1 VLALLLNGQYQVF
14 GIVLVAIILSLSLH
28 EFGHASSATALG
40 DPTPR
45 LAGRLTLN
53 PAAHIDLMGLAMVM
67 LVGFGYAKPVPFNP
81 RKIRHAWGS
90 AAVAAAGPAMNLLL
104 AIAAI
109 NVYVLMERGA
119 PIAAPVSAAAF
130 SLLIMA
136 QLNLLLMLFN
146 LIPLGPLDGHY
157 IMSWFLPSRAGYQYD
172 QFNLRY
178 GNMIFLALIILS
190 IAGVPVFRMLTSFAA
205 TLMPYLTFV

>member
-1 VLALLLNGQYQVF
+1 VLPLLLNGEYSVF
-14 GIVLVAIILSLSLH
+14 GIVLAAIILSLSLH

-53 PAAHIDLMGLAMVM
+53 PGAHIDLMGLAMVL

-81 RKIRHAWGS
+81 RNIRHAWGS

-104 AIAAI
+104 AIVAI
-109 NVYVLMERGA
+109 NVFAMAARGGAIA
-119 PIAAPVSAAAF
+119 PDSPVAI
-130 SLLIMA
+130 SLVILA

-157 IMSWFLPSRAGYQYD
+157 ILSWLLPSRASYQYEM
-172 QFNLRY
+172 FNVRY
-178 GNMIFLALIILS
+178 GNIIFLGLIVLS
-190 IAGVPVFRMLTSFAA
+190 IAGVPVFRMLTSFAS

>member
-1 VLALLLNGQYQVF
+1 MLSLLLNGEYQVF

-28 EFGHASSATALG
+28 EFGHAASATALG

-45 LAGRLTLN
+45 LAGRLTIN
-53 PAAHIDLMGLAMVM
+53 PGAHIDLMGLAMVL

-81 RKIRHAWGS
+81 RNLRRAWGS

-104 AIAAI
+104 AIVVI
-109 NVYVLMERGA
+109 NVYVLAERSGL
-119 PIAAPVSAAAF
+119 ITPVSPAAF
-130 SLLIMA
+130 SLAIMA

-157 IMSWFLPSRAGYQYD
+157 IVSWFLPPRVGDQYD
-172 QFNLRY
+172 RFNLRY